1 MTAVRETSSKGCNS
15 KLETLLDTSGLL
27 HSTPKKDEKLM
38 ESSVLLKSLLGVNSD
53 ENNSGCVEQDSGL
66 GTSLNISSGG
76 VCNKDISLNQ
86 VSSPLGSRDYPHEVA
101 SAATYPNT
109 VTRSSSLPYS
119 GTIYNTSAGGQT
131 RTSSLY
137 HASPGSGYSVTTSS
151 SPPTINTNTD
161 PLQTLLRKELPKM
174 RSASFGAM
182 SDCSK
187 PHFGGYASS
196 VNTREPVS
204 PVNYQNQRSYSS
216 ESGSPTLDQ
225 AIIMGTQGRKFGGSP
240 YSDAG
245 YGTSGGS
252 SPDYNLSE
260 LVRTLN
266 LKCGKPPVNLDA
278 PKTPSPPQDCS
289 ISPATLFGHDYV
301 NSGYYQHQ
309 GTDVSQQLRRA
320 KLPSI
325 SEMDPAVSTAV
336 KNYYKQEDESTLL
349 TSLLNQQSQRPLS
362 EHQVGAASLL
372 ADRQQVNSLFATNPA
387 DPGSLD
393 RAAKMYRNAANL
405 YDATCAWSGQ
415 LPPRTHKNP
424 MFSCKIFLGGV
435 PWDLTEATLMQT
447 FKPFGSIQ
455 VEWPGRE
462 ASPSTPK
469 GYVYLIFE
477 QEASVKMLLS
487 HCTHDY
493 TQGGSWYY
501 RISSR
506 RMRSKEVQIIPWVI
520 ADSNYV
526 RCPSQRLE
534 PHNTVFVGALHGML
548 NAEGLAHIFNDLFG
562 GVVYAGIDTDKHKY
576 PIGSG
581 RVTFNNAKSYMR
593 AVAAAFIEIKTQKFN
608 KKVQVDPYLED
619 ALCSTCKLK
628 QGPYFCRDLM
638 CFKYFCRFCWELQHS
653 LEIIRH
659 HKPLMRNTRS
669 VGPPAT
675 RPTISLSPGLPTEQ
689 DIDC

>member
-1 MTAVRETSSKGCNS
+1 MSVNTLENEKGSVNGLENILENTSFI
-15 KLETLLDTSGLL
+15 
-27 HSTPKKDEKLM
+27 HSTPKKEEDLL
-38 ESSVLLKSLLGVNSD
+38 ESSVLLKNLLGVNSD
-53 ENNSGCVEQDSGL
+53 ETDQASCKINLSNSTGYMERDSGL
-66 GTSLNISSGG
+66 GSSLN
-76 VCNKDISLNQ
+76 
-86 VSSPLGSRDYPHEVA
+86 VSSFPSYFEQRCQQQQPSQSV
-101 SAATYPNT
+101 
-109 VTRSSSLPYS
+109 
-119 GTIYNTSAGGQT
+119 
-131 RTSSLY
+131 
-137 HASPGSGYSVTTSS
+137 GSGDLNV
-151 SPPTINTNTD
+151 ND
-161 PLQTLLRKELPKM
+161 QLQALLRMECVGQPKTT
-174 RSASFGAM
+174 RSASFGGFSSLSRSTAAGPG
-182 SDCSK
+182 S
-187 PHFGGYASS
+187 FGTNNFTHGLLDLD
-196 VNTREPVS
+196 S
-204 PVNYQNQRSYSS
+204 PVNYQQQRAYSS

-225 AIIMGTQGRKFGGSP
+225 ALLMGRRYGGLSGGSP
-240 YSDAG
+240 FSDAG

-266 LKCGKPPVNLDA
+266 MKYGKPPPDPQSA
-278 PKTPSPPQDCS
+278 MAPPKTPSPPQDCS
-289 ISPATLFGHDYV
+289 ISPASLFGGPEIYR
-301 NSGYYQHQ
+301 
-309 GTDVSQQLRRA
+309 QQLQQQQEQAAAGGIRRA

-325 SEMDPAVSTAV
+325 SEMDPAVSSAV
-336 KNYYKQEDESTLL
+336 KNCYQQQDENNLL
-349 TSLLNQQSQRPLS
+349 NSLLNQPRTLS

-387 DPGSLD
+387 DPSSLD
-393 RAAKMYRNAANL
+393 RAARMYRNAANL

-415 LPPRTHKNP
+415 LPPRSHKNP
-424 MFSCKIFLGGV
+424 IFSCKIFLGGV
-435 PWDLTEATLMQT
+435 PWDLTEATLIQT
-447 FKPFGSIQ
+447 FKPFGPIQ

-462 ASPSTPK
+462 SSPSTPK
-469 GYVYLIFE
+469 GYVYVIFE
-477 QEASVKMLLS
+477 QETSVKMLLS

-493 TQGGSWYY
+493 TSGGSWYY

-581 RVTFNNAKSYMR
+581 RVTFNNTKSYMR
-593 AVAAAFIEIKTQKFN
+593 SVAAAFIEIKTQKFN

-628 QGPYFCRDLM
+628 QGPYFCRDLT
-638 CFKYFCRFCWELQHS
+638 CFKYFCRFCWELHHS
-653 LEIIRH
+653 LEVIRH

-675 RPTISLSPGLPTEQ
+675 RPTISLSPNCPPP
-689 DIDC
+689 DMD